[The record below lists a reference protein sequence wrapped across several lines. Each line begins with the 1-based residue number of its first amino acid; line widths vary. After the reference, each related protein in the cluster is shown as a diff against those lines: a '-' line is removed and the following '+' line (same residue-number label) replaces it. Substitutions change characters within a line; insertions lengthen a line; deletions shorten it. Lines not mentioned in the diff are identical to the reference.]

1 MVKPAAKREAVRHAT
16 ESYAVSLRRA
26 CRLMQIVPSSFYYK
40 PKPREDGVLRAAVKE
55 IAAKRRR
62 WGYRMIMMKLR
73 QMEFPDNHKRIY
85 RIYREE
91 GLQVP
96 MRKKR
101 KAALWRGE
109 KPEAAAHRNDRWS
122 MDFMSDQLADGR
134 RIRTL
139 NIVDDHTREC
149 LAIEVDSSLS
159 GHRVCRVLDR
169 LIAQRGRPKRLITDN
184 GPESERSGDRRP
196 KVARRVSEA
205 NQFTSK
211 ALDRWAYEH
220 CVELQ
225 FIQPGKPVQNAFV
238 ESFNGTMRNECL
250 NEHWFLDLEDAKDLV
265 EAWRIDYNTER
276 PHSSLGGLTPG
287 EFAAR
292 AQTPLRPRRSAASSC
307 APSERGGKPESTPNP
322 NPTTTG

>member
-1 MVKPAAKREAVRHAT
+1 MKPAAKREAVRQAT

-26 CRLMQIVPSSFYYK
+26 CGLMQISMSSFYYK
-40 PKPREDGVLRAAVKE
+40 PKPPNDETLRAALKE
-55 IAAKRRR
+55 AATKRRR
-62 WGYRMIMMKLR
+62 WEYRMLTMKLR
-73 QMEFPDNHKRIY
+73 REGFTDNHKRIY
-85 RIYREE
+85 RVYREE

-96 MRKKR
+96 MRRKR

-109 KPEAAAHRNDRWS
+109 KPEASGHRNDRWS

-149 LAIEVDSSLS
+149 LAIEVGSSLG

-169 LIAQRGRPKRLITDN
+169 LVAERGHPNRIITDN
-184 GPESERSGDRRP
+184 GPE
-196 KVARRVSEA
+196 
-205 NQFTSK
+205 FTSK
-211 ALDRWAYEH
+211 VLDRWAYEH

-250 NEHWFLDLEDAKDLV
+250 NEHWFLDLKDAKDLI

-276 PHSSLGGLTPG
+276 PHSSLDGRTPA
-287 EFAAR
+287 EFAVV
-292 AQTPLRPRRSAASSC
+292 AQTPLRPTTC
-307 APSERGGKPESTPNP
+307 APSEQRGKPEPDPNP
-322 NPTTTG
+322 NQATTG

>member
-1 MVKPAAKREAVRHAT
+1 MDISMS
-16 ESYAVSLRRA
+16 SY
-26 CRLMQIVPSSFYYK
+26 YYTS
-40 PKPREDGVLRAAVKE
+40 KPRNDEALRTALKDLAAR
-55 IAAKRRR
+55 RRR
-62 WGYRMIMMKLR
+62 WGYRMLMMKLR
-73 QMEFPDNHKRIY
+73 REGFADNHKRIFRVY
-85 RIYREE
+85 QEE

-109 KPEAAAHRNDRWS
+109 KPEPSTRRNDRWS

-159 GHRVCRVLDR
+159 GSRVCRVLDR
-169 LIAQRGRPKRLITDN
+169 LVAERGHPKRLLTDN
-184 GPESERSGDRRP
+184 GPE
-196 KVARRVSEA
+196 
-205 NQFTSK
+205 FTSK
-211 ALDRWAYEH
+211 ALDRWGYEH

-250 NEHWFLDLEDAKDLV
+250 NEHWFLDLDDAKELI
-265 EAWRIDYNTER
+265 EAWRVDYNTER
-276 PHSSLGGLTPG
+276 PHSSLDGMTPG
-287 EFAAR
+287 EFATA
-292 AQTPLRPRRSAASSC
+292 AQTPLRPTAS
-307 APSERGGKPESTPNP
+307 APSELRSKPESTSNP

>member
-1 MVKPAAKREAVRHAT
+1 MKPAAKREAVRHARET
-16 ESYAVSLRRA
+16 FSMSLRRA
-26 CRLMQIVPSSFYYK
+26 CGLMQISMSSYYYK
-40 PKPREDGVLRAAVKE
+40 PKPRNDEALRAALKE
-55 IAAKRRR
+55 AATKRRR
-62 WGYRMIMMKLR
+62 WGYRMLAMKLR
-73 QMEFPDNHKRIY
+73 REGFTDNHKRIY
-85 RIYREE
+85 RVYREE

-96 MRKKR
+96 MRRKR

-109 KPEAAAHRNDRWS
+109 KPEASGHRNDRWS

-149 LAIEVDSSLS
+149 LAIEVGSSLS

-169 LIAQRGRPKRLITDN
+169 LVAERGRPERLITDN
-184 GPESERSGDRRP
+184 GPE
-196 KVARRVSEA
+196 
-205 NQFTSK
+205 FTSK

-250 NEHWFLDLEDAKDLV
+250 NEHWFLDLEDAKDLI

-276 PHSSLGGLTPG
+276 PHSSLEGLTPE
-287 EFAAR
+287 EFATR
-292 AQTPLRPRRSAASSC
+292 AQPPLRPRRYAASSS
-307 APSERGGKPESTPNP
+307 APTERGGKPESTPDP